1 VNEDDDKTVF
11 HASPPKP
18 PEEPP
23 AEPEAE
29 PAKAE
34 ETGAPP
40 ADATIIS
47 VGPTPAPAADATVF
61 APPPAPA
68 ADATIIAVGAP
79 PAAAPSPPP
88 PSVARS
94 GIGVQPGDVLNHI
107 FEVKRFI
114 ARGGMGEVFEGINV
128 NSDERVAIKVIL
140 PALAADPNVTAMFR
154 KEAQTLVRLSH
165 PALVQYRVLA
175 QEPQLG
181 IFYIVT
187 EFIEGV
193 NLSDVL
199 GKVTPD
205 ASELI
210 GLTRRLAEGLRAA
223 HELGAIHRDIAP
235 DNVLLEGSKLARA
248 RIVDFGI
255 AKDIDPGSKTIIGDG
270 FAGKLGYVAPE
281 QLGDFGRDVGPWTDV
296 YSLALVIL
304 AVARGRGTDM
314 GGSFVDAIDKRRK
327 GVDTS
332 AAPPK
337 IRPVLDRMLTADP
350 AQRLRSMDEVLT
362 ALREAEA
369 PPVPGKAVRKP
380 KPPKPVPTATDG
392 AAKPPEG
399 GLSGIPK
406 PALIGGAGVAGLA
419 LIGVIGWVAFGGK
432 PAAPVAPTTTAAA
445 PAGAA
450 SIDTVRA
457 AIENEL
463 PRVPCSWLTLTK
475 ADQGATGAD
484 LSFSGVAGHPADAG
498 AAISKAMDAK
508 GAKIASSDFSGV
520 APVNASFCAALDGIR
535 PIRSAESPRLSVS
548 QPKYEISTFSEGE
561 YQGQLGARV
570 IMDLVLADLPDDFA
584 LYTIEESGEV
594 SELIPSKAAFL
605 AAAKAGGA
613 IEQLP
618 GRERYRISIDG
629 TRSAGWSGVLLLT
642 GKSGFNTALLQ
653 NTKGADWQA
662 RFTEAASKGG
672 WKAEMVWFKFVDE
685 VPN

>member
-1 VNEDDDKTVF
+1 MKEDDDKTVF
-11 HASPPKP
+11 QAPGAPTPPQ
-18 PEEPP
+18 EP
-23 AEPEAE
+23 AED
-29 PAKAE
+29 AK
-34 ETGAPP
+34 P
-40 ADATIIS
+40 D
-47 VGPTPAPAADATVF
+47 APAEDATVF
-61 APPPAPA
+61 SASPQTPA
-68 ADATIIAVGAP
+68 ADATIIAPGAST
-79 PAAAPSPPP
+79 PAADATVIAIGTPTPAVSAPP
-88 PSVARS
+88 PSAPRS
-94 GIGVQPGDVLNHI
+94 GVGVQPGDVLNHI

-199 GKVTPD
+199 GKVQPGGQ
-205 ASELI
+205 ELI
-210 GLTRRLAEGLRAA
+210 GLTRRLAEGLKAA

-235 DNVLLEGSKLARA
+235 DNVLLEGETLARA

-332 AAPPK
+332 AAPPE
-337 IRPVLDRMLTADP
+337 IRPVLDRMLVADP
-350 AQRLRSMDEVLT
+350 AQRLRSMDEVLA

-369 PPVPGKAVRKP
+369 PSSPKRPVRKP
-380 KPPKPVPTATDG
+380 RAPADPS
-392 AAKPPEG
+392 AKPRPA
-399 GLSGIPK
+399 LPNIPR
-406 PALIGGAGVAGLA
+406 PALIGGAGVAGAA
-419 LIGVIGWVAFGGK
+419 LLGAIGWIAFGGTGQAPSTPGTVAAK
-432 PAAPVAPTTTAAA
+432 PGAAA
-445 PAGAA
+445 AVT
-450 SIDTVRA
+450 IDTVRGA
-457 AIENEL
+457 VQAEL

-475 ADQGATGAD
+475 AEQGAGGFG
-484 LSFSGVAGHPADAG
+484 LGFSGVAGHPANAEAAVFKAVGTQG
-498 AAISKAMDAK
+498 AT
-508 GAKIASSDFSGV
+508 IASSDFSGV

-535 PIRSAESPRLSVS
+535 PIRSADSPRLSVS
-548 QPKYEISTFSEGE
+548 QPKYEISTFGEGD
-561 YQGQLGARV
+561 YKGQLGARV
-570 IMDLVLADLPDDFA
+570 IMDLVLDGLGEDFA
-584 LYTIEESGEV
+584 LYSIEESGEV
-594 SELIPSKAAFL
+594 SEIVPSKAAFL
-605 AAAKAGGA
+605 AAAKAGGSA

-629 TRSAGWSGVLLLT
+629 TRSAGWSGILLLT
-642 GKSGFNTALLQ
+642 GRGGFDTALLQ
-653 NTKGADWQA
+653 NTKGPDWQA
-662 RFTEAASKGG
+662 RFADAAGKGG